1 MKRSIVAA
9 LIAGQILA
17 AAQPAMAADFTS
29 AQEQRA
35 GAFAGLRLRMPL
47 DGARHRQIR
56 AGFALAPT
64 LGTRGING
72 ESRLRIGEGLELGI
86 TGRQPV
92 RLLFAGQDVRRLGAA
107 QGAEGQDGQQNERRG
122 GPSTLGWIAI
132 GVGAA
137 VVIVVG
143 AAALCVSDSDCI
155 PSE

>member
-1 MKRSIVAA
+1 MKKPTIAV
-9 LIAGQILA
+9 LLAGQVLA
-17 AAQPAMAADFTS
+17 AAQPAMATDFTS

-35 GAFAGLRLRMPL
+35 GAFAGFRLRMPF
-47 DGARHRQIR
+47 DGPQRRQVR

-64 LGTRGING
+64 LGTRGMNG

-92 RLLFAGQDVRRLGAA
+92 RLLIAGQDVRRLGAA
-107 QGAEGQDGQQNERRG
+107 QRTDGQEGERRGG

-132 GVGAA
+132 GVGTA
-137 VVIVVG
+137 VVVVIG
-143 AAALCVSDSDCI
+143 AAALCVADSDCI

>member
-1 MKRSIVAA
+1 MKKLTLAV
-9 LIAGQILA
+9 LLAGQILA
-17 AAQPAMAADFTS
+17 VAQPAMAADFTS

-47 DGARHRQIR
+47 DGAQRRQIR

-64 LGTRGING
+64 FGTRGING

-92 RLLFAGQDVRRLGAA
+92 RLLVAGQDVRRLGAA
-107 QGAEGQDGQQNERRG
+107 QGAERQEGQQNERRG

-143 AAALCVSDSDCI
+143 AAAICASDHDCI

>member
-9 LIAGQILA
+9 LIAGQVLA

-72 ESRLRIGEGLELGI
+72 DSRLRIGEGLELGI

-107 QGAEGQDGQQNERRG
+107 QGAEGQEGERRG

-143 AAALCVSDSDCI
+143 AAALCISDSDCV